1 MKALAVVLALVG
13 FTIPLAALVLA
24 GLFQVP
30 AIVASID
37 TLYEVG
43 VLAVSVAMP
52 FVVIGACMVL
62 AALVLVVD
70 EIGQSIKKA
79 VGRG

>member
-1 MKALAVVLALVG
+1 M
-13 FTIPLAALVLA
+13 
-24 GLFQVP
+24 
-30 AIVASID
+30 
-37 TLYEVG
+37 
-43 VLAVSVAMP
+43 LAVSVAMP

>member
-1 MKALAVVLALVG
+1 MKALAV
-13 FTIPLAALVLA
+13 LAALCLFSIPLMALEIA
-24 GLFQVP
+24 GLIQVP
-30 AIVASID
+30 AIIASID

-43 VLAVSVAMP
+43 VLAMSVAMP

-62 AALVLVVD
+62 AALVLLLD